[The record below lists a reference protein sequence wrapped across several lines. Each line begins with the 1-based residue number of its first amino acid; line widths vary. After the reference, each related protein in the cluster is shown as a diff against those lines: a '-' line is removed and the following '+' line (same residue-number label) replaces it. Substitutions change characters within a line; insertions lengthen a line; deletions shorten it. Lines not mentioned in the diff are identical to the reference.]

1 MTQRARGTRTAAIAW
16 RAWAA
21 LLAALPFVLR
31 EDAVFAFQC
40 PTLFSPLQFSVYSLG
55 AATLALAL
63 WNAFARRRLPVV
75 AVRLGVVVGVL
86 GTMAALVCELGW
98 VPMRLGDLSLVP
110 WHKTFETVGSVSQ
123 VIALVGW
130 VCLGLG
136 GGACSHEEKETAP
149 GRMRLVLSRAL
160 LVSALLPFLAL
171 LALVLWSSVALSV
184 ALCAASAAAAWAGCA
199 RLSREGLQGRSLFGV
214 LTVVMLG
221 LLLSAAAREALSALA
236 VSPVG
241 VRGVVVAAM
250 DDPVLVWSS
259 ICCVVAYALAVIAVA
274 RVVSKA
280 PFSIGNSEVIS
291 TGGVDLRCLRG
302 VEEGLALLSG
312 GEELSPRERTTIA
325 RVALGMTNAK
335 IAEELGL
342 SPGTI
347 SDYRRRG
354 MRKLGLSSRAEVV
367 AALAEHG
374 VPLEAGPDAAPE
386 EKDAG
391 RRGGRVVLLVLS
403 LLLLVRPTFNFF
415 HVYAYVMLT
424 ACLLVAAFLLC
435 RSFFSGPS
443 GLSDKEWSEGDSVS
457 PRPLSMAVAA
467 IFGLELYQWWGSNDS
482 AWRMAIAVFA
492 PYALALGLDAT
503 GFSVP
508 ANIRGVARGVVGV
521 TLLGVRR
528 LFLLNW
534 QVLAVAGSLFAL
546 APIVGEI
553 GQGFQLS
560 VSWIAVTAFSWY
572 ELVVTARRWIKGTA
586 TSSSHAED
594 RVMAYLRGRGLGR
607 TEAQVVFFTALGV
620 TRHKIQVDLN
630 VSAGTVNSCRAAGYM
645 KLGVHSRDELRALL
659 RRDAG
664 LKP

>member
-123 VIALVGW
+123 VIALAGW

-335 IAEELGL
+335 IAEALDL
-342 SPGTI
+342 SPGTV

-354 MRKLGLSSRAEVV
+354 MRKLGLSSRAELVT
-367 AALAEHG
+367 ALAGHG
-374 VPLEAGPDAAPE
+374 VSLEARPDATPG
-386 EKDAG
+386 EKDTG
-391 RRGGRVVLLVLS
+391 RRDGRVALLVLA
-403 LLLLVRPTFNFF
+403 LLLLVRPTFKFF
-415 HVYAYVMLT
+415 HVYAYVMLA
-424 ACLLVAAFLLC
+424 ACLLVAALLLC
-435 RSFFSGPS
+435 RSFLAGPS
-443 GLSDKEWSEGDSVS
+443 SLGDATWNTGGPVA
-457 PRPLSMAVAA
+457 PRPLSLAVAA
-467 IFGLELYQWWGSNDS
+467 IFGLELYEWWGSSDS
-482 AWRMAIAVFA
+482 AWRLAV
-492 PYALALGLDAT
+492 LAL
-503 GFSVP
+503 VP
-508 ANIRGVARGVVGV
+508 YVIS
-521 TLLGVRR
+521 LGVSADERPVPLGVLGIARRIVDDAAFGARR
-528 LFLLNW
+528 LLLSSW
-534 QVLAVAGSLFAL
+534 QVLAVAGSLLAL
-546 APIVGEI
+546 APVVIAFDRGSS
-553 GQGFQLS
+553 LS
-560 VSWIAVTAFSWY
+560 VAWTVTTALSWY
-572 ELVVTARRWIKGTA
+572 ELFVTAWRRIRGTA
-586 TSSSHAED
+586 TSSPHAED

-607 TEAQVVFFTALGV
+607 TEAQIILSTALGV
-620 TRHKIQVDLN
+620 ARHKIQADLS
-630 VSAGTVNSCRAAGYM
+630 VSAGTVNSCRAAGYK

-659 RRDAG
+659 KRDAG